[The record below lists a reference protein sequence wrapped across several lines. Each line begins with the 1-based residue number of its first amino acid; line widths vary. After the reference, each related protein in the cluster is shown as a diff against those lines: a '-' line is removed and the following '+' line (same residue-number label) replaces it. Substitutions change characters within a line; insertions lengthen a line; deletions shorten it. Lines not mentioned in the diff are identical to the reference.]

1 MKSNSYQPILQTTM
15 NFTAAMIAEF
25 LKGTVEGNPEANVND
40 VSKIEEG
47 RSGTLSFLA
56 NPKYEKYIYDT
67 QSSIVI
73 VNEDFKA
80 QKNISATLI
89 RVKNA
94 YESFAALLRL
104 YEQSKPKKTGIS
116 KMSVISESAILAEDL
131 YVGDFTVISDN
142 VKLAKGVQLFPQVYI
157 GDNVSIGEGTIIHP
171 GVKIYEGCRIG
182 AHCVIHAGAVIGG
195 DGFGFA
201 PNQDNDYAKVPQV
214 GIVIMEDYVEV
225 GANTTIDRA
234 TMGATVLKKG
244 VKLDNLIMIA
254 HNVEVGENTVMA
266 AQTGISG
273 STRIGKNCMF
283 GGQVGLIG
291 HISIADGVKIAAQSG
306 IPKSIKEEGAIVQGA
321 PAFEFGLYQRSY
333 VLFKNLPKLRNQI
346 IELEKKVADLS
357 PVVKS

>member
-1 MKSNSYQPILQTTM
+1 M
-15 NFTAAMIAEF
+15 NFTAAMIADF
-25 LKGTVEGNPEANVND
+25 LKGSVEGNPEASVSD
-40 VSKIEEG
+40 VTKIEEG

-67 QSSIVI
+67 QSTIVI
-73 VNEDFKA
+73 VNEDFKP
-80 QKNISATLI
+80 QNKLSTTLI

-94 YESFAALLRL
+94 YESFAELLRL

-116 KMSVISESAILAEDL
+116 KMAVISDSASLGDDL
-131 YVGDFTVISDN
+131 YIGDFTVVSDN
-142 VKLAKGVQLFPQVYI
+142 VKLANGVQLYPQVFI
-157 GDNVSIGEGTIIHP
+157 GDNVSIGEGSIIHP
-171 GVKIYEGCRIG
+171 GVKVYDGCQIG
-182 AHCVIHAGAVIGG
+182 AQCVIHAGAVVGG

-201 PNQDNDYAKVPQV
+201 PNQANDYRKVPQV
-214 GIVIMEDYVEV
+214 GIVIMEDHVEV

-273 STRIGKNCMF
+273 STKIGKNCMF

-291 HISIADGVKIAAQSG
+291 HINIADGVKIAAQSG

-333 VLFKNLPKLRNQI
+333 VLFKNLPKIRNQI
-346 IELEKKVADLS
+346 IELEKKVADLTTEVNS
-357 PVVKS
+357 

>member
-1 MKSNSYQPILQTTM
+1 M
-15 NFTAAMIAEF
+15 NFNAATIAEF
-25 LKGTVEGNPEANVND
+25 LKGKVEGNPEASVND
-40 VSKIEEG
+40 VTKIEEG
-47 RSGTLSFLA
+47 REGTLSFLA

-73 VNEDFKA
+73 VNADFEP
-80 QKNISATLI
+80 QKPVSATLI

-104 YEQSKPKKTGIS
+104 YEQSKPKKAGIS
-116 KMSVISESAILAEDL
+116 KMSVLAETASLGEDL
-131 YVGDFTVISDN
+131 YIGEFTVVSEN
-142 VKLAKGVQLFPQVYI
+142 VKLGKGVQLYPQVYI
-157 GDNVSIGEGTIIHP
+157 GENVSIGEGSILHP
-171 GVKIYEGCRIG
+171 GVKVYEGSQIG
-182 AHCVIHAGAVIGG
+182 ANCVIHAGAIIGG

-201 PNQDNDYAKVPQV
+201 PNQDNDYGKVPQV
-214 GIVIMEDYVEV
+214 GIVILEDHVEV

-234 TMGATVLKKG
+234 TMGATVLRKG

-273 STRIGKNCMF
+273 STKIGKNCMF

-291 HISIADGVKIAAQSG
+291 HITIADGVKIAAQSG
-306 IPKSIKEEGAIVQGA
+306 IPKSIKEEGAVVQGA

-333 VLFKNLPKLRNQI
+333 VVFKNLPKLRNQI

-357 PVVKS
+357 EDVKS